1 MLILCHSAEKMEL
14 NILYILHNQI
24 FVSLIPSCG
33 FEYAYPEVNFSLDRV
48 LAENSNLGEEE
59 RRTVVVSLS
68 PQSVLSLA
76 AKFGLNADDCAQK
89 LTGKENDKYTC

>member
-1 MLILCHSAEKMEL
+1 MEL
-14 NILYILHNQI
+14 NIHILHRCI
-24 FVSLIPSCG
+24 FLSIVPSCG

-48 LAENSNLGEEE
+48 LVENSNLGEQE
-59 RRTVVVSLS
+59 RRRVVVSLS

-89 LTGKENDKYTC
+89 LTGKENDNCTSWTMTIL